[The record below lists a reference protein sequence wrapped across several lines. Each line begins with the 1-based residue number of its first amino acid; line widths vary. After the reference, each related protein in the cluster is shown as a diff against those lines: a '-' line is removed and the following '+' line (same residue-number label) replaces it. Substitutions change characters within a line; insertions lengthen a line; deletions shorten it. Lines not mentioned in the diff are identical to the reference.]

1 MEEEKLRAAIR
12 RKTRLRLVFA
22 LVTLL
27 LYFAFTL
34 NYLPLGE
41 RLSQRIGDS
50 WITGSLAMFVL
61 LIVTFIV
68 LEFVFLFVDTEDD
81 PNAGG
86 S

>member
-1 MEEEKLRAAIR
+1 MENETQRAAIR
-12 RKTRLRLVFA
+12 RKTRMRLSFA

-27 LYFAFTL
+27 LYFCFVL
-34 NYLPLGE
+34 NYVSIGDF
-41 RLSQRIGDS
+41 LSQRLGSS

-68 LEFVFLFVDTEDD
+68 LEFVFLFFDTEDD
-81 PNAGG
+81 PKAGD

>member
-1 MEEEKLRAAIR
+1 MEDEKLRAAIS
-12 RKTRLRLVFA
+12 RKTRLRLAFTV
-22 LVTLL
+22 VTLV

-34 NYLPLGE
+34 NYLPLGYS
-41 RLSQRIGDS
+41 LSQRIGDS

-61 LIVTFIV
+61 LIITFIV

-81 PNAGG
+81 SGAGG